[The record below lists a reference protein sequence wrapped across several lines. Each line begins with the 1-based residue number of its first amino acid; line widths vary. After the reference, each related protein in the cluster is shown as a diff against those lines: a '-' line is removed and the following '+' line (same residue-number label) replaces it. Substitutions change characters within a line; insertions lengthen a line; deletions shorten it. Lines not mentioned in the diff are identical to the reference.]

1 MTIRFLIDAQ
11 LPPGLARR
19 LAARGYQAKHVN
31 RIGMGVTSDAA
42 IWRYT
47 ARTGATLITKDEDF
61 AAFAGRNPS
70 GPQVVWIRI
79 GNISNDALWR
89 AIDPQLDE
97 IVQAL
102 KAGERI
108 VEVI

>member
-1 MTIRFLIDAQ
+1 VTIRFIIDAQ

-19 LAARGYQAKHVN
+19 LAERGYPAEHVN
-31 RIGMGVTSDAA
+31 RIGMRVANDDS
-42 IWRYT
+42 IWRY
-47 ARTGATLITKDEDF
+47 AVRIGATLVTKDEDF
-61 AAFAGRNPS
+61 TALADRDPS

-89 AIDPQLDE
+89 AIEPQLDE

-102 KAGERI
+102 NAGERV
-108 VEVI
+108 VEVV

>member
-19 LAARGYQAKHVN
+19 LTTRGYPAEHIN
-31 RIGMGVTSDAA
+31 RVDLRIASDRT
-42 IWRYT
+42 IWQYA

-61 AAFAGRNPS
+61 VAFAGQERS

-89 AIDPQLDE
+89 AIDPLLDE
-97 IVQAL
+97 IIQAL
-102 KAGERI
+102 NAGERI
-108 VEVI
+108 VEVV

>member
-1 MTIRFLIDAQ
+1 MIRFLIDAQ

-19 LAARGYQAKHVN
+19 LAARSYPSEHVN
-31 RIGMGVTSDAA
+31 RVKLGVASDTA
-42 IWRYT
+42 IWRHA
-47 ARTGATLITKDEDF
+47 ARTGATLLTKDEDF
-61 AAFAGRNPS
+61 VALANGDPS

-97 IVQAL
+97 IIEAL
-102 KAGERI
+102 DAGERI
-108 VEVI
+108 VEVL